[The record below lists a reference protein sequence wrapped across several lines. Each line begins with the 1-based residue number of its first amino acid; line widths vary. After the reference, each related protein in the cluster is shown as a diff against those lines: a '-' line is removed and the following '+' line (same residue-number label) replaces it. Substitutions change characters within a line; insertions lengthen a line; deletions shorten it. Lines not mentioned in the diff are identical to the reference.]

1 MHVTSLNDHNLSS
14 SLRLLTFEY
23 QLESP
28 CEVDGICYRITDAHF
43 KRKSPLVPNYVLAF
57 HRDLR
62 VHDRTQASFLES
74 AIEVVVAWNRPPWC
88 ASRIWT

>member
-28 CEVDGICYRITDAHF
+28 CGLDGICYRITDAHL
-43 KRKSPLVPNYVLAF
+43 KRRSALGPNNVLAF
-57 HRDLR
+57 YMDLR
-62 VHDRTQASFLES
+62 AHDPLSGLISGIRH
-74 AIEVVVAWNRPPWC
+74 
-88 ASRIWT
+88 